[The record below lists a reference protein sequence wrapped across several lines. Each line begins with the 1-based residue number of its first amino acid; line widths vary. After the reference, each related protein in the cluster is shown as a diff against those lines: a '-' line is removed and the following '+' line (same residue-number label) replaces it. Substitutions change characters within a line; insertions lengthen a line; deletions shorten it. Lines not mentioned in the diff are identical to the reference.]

1 MALTIF
7 WERRHPQKLLYPI
20 PNCTLLDS
28 ELLPFKNFKKA
39 PIFEKKRIFI
49 SRKGVGRV
57 QWTKRGERYL

>member
-20 PNCTLLDS
+20 PSCTLLDS

-39 PIFEKKRIFI
+39 PIFEEKRIF
-49 SRKGVGRV
+49 
-57 QWTKRGERYL
+57 TFEKRCGEGSVD